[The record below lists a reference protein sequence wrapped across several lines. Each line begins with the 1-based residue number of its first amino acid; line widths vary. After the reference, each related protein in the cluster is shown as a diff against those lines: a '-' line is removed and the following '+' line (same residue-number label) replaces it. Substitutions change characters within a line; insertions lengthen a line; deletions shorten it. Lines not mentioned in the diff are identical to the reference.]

1 MREGVDEELV
11 RPMKGDNE
19 GERRVGMRKKM
30 KSRPKLPSLKRR
42 KRLKL
47 PSLKKIKVSL
57 AFSSIFQH

>member
-30 KSRPKLPSLKRR
+30 KQRKSRKTKR
-42 KRLKL
+42 KGDGEEGGMKE
-47 PSLKKIKVSL
+47 K
-57 AFSSIFQH
+57 Q